1 MSARA
6 HLPRKSA
13 SSTLSYADAH
23 TSSSD
28 AEDGESVSG
37 GGAARGRK
45 GRGSSKRAKGKAK
58 ALEGDEEEESDEDE
72 AQRKKARKAAK
83 GAGMG
88 RKKGEGKLEV
98 LKTLPV
104 ELLGEI
110 FSHLDPNDLLA
121 LSMVNKQ
128 YRALLVAE
136 SSARLWKD
144 ARERLKIPAVT
155 SGDYQEWQY
164 ASLIFGTRCQ
174 LCGGGKGVHAQA
186 GLRVRFCNSCWTV
199 KLVKPTEIKRTHAKD
214 AAKLHPRASEVV
226 LVSNDMAVL
235 DDLYRATAI
244 LRDLEDQ
251 DEDSDIGEGRSER
264 EPAPASSSATSSPF
278 ARHSRSSARR
288 DRSTARWA
296 RTFSS
301 NQWSSRQDESSD
313 DDAPSPYSRR
323 VEEYVAER
331 RKVIDTLGED
341 RYTIRQAVRLAQK
354 HLKEAKKA
362 AHRDNEPWLLGS
374 RSNILKQKVLALGL
388 NYNQYN
394 FFGSWLS
401 SKLVN
406 NGDANITEEEWAT
419 LKPKLLKLLERD
431 KAKALEAKRFKN
443 QSTRQSALRPRY
455 DRLKASLPESAR
467 PYVPLFVDFL
477 LLPSVKTLWEND
489 EDEDDT
495 QSTAWD
501 DKLDEIREELEQFR
515 VDLLVYTGERIL
527 EATLDPDKRGS
538 NDDGEDGALGAD
550 GDNLDGFFARATS
563 FVCCDAKDCRVRR
576 QRERWRRVNGR
587 YQRDNTPRADL
598 RLGAVG
604 PLADVL
610 AHLHAQ
616 HNGANSIV
624 EKRRAKGEP
633 QFHVA
638 LPLEVACAVGAL
650 PEVNELDEATAGV
663 KELDHADIAVKAY
676 EWENRTSTHRR
687 FAAGD
692 GRRAWFDLLFT
703 IKLQGAKLARMKP
716 PVFLDPPVIVL
727 HKLKYPRAGY
737 DDGAVGAGGADE
749 DEDEE
754 EMSVMSGEES
764 E

>member
-1 MSARA
+1 MSVRAR
-6 HLPRKSA
+6 LPRKSA
-13 SSTLSYADAH
+13 ASTFSYADAH
-23 TSSSD
+23 TSSSES
-28 AEDGESVSG
+28 EDGESVSG

-45 GRGSSKRAKGKAK
+45 GRGPSKRDKGKAR
-58 ALEGDEEEESDEDE
+58 AVEGDDEEEGDEDE
-72 AQRKKARKAAK
+72 APREKARKGRK
-83 GAGMG
+83 GAQKG

-128 YRALLVAE
+128 YRALLVAK

-174 LCGGGKGVHAQA
+174 LCGGGKGVHVQA

-251 DEDSDIGEGRSER
+251 DEESDIGEGRSER
-264 EPAPASSSATSSPF
+264 EPAPAS
-278 ARHSRSSARR
+278 
-288 DRSTARWA
+288 
-296 RTFSS
+296 
-301 NQWSSRQDESSD
+301 
-313 DDAPSPYSRR
+313 SRR

-550 GDNLDGFFARATS
+550 GDDLDGFFARATS

-616 HNGANSIV
+616 HNSANSIV

-650 PEVNELDEATAGV
+650 LEVNELDEATAGV
-663 KELDHADIAVKAY
+663 AELDHADLAVKAY
-676 EWENRTSTHRR
+676 EWENRTSSHRK

-703 IKLQGAKLARMKP
+703 IKSQGAKLARMKP

-727 HKLKYPRAGY
+727 HKLKHPRAGY